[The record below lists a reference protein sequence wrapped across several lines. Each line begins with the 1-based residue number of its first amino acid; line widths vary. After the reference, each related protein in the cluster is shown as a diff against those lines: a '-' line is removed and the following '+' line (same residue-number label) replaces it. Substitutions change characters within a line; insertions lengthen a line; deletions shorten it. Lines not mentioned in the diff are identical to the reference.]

1 MSTAGNDTPPT
12 GPRSTSPR
20 STTADDGR
28 VVRSEDGRHLRR
40 DRNRT
45 AVVNA
50 LLSLYSEGSL
60 DPSSVEIAERAGLS
74 PRSLFRYFDDV
85 DDLCHEAVMARQRT
99 LLPLLV
105 IDATPSDTIQMRVA
119 ALLRQRKA
127 VFAAM
132 GNVGRVARLREPF
145 LPVIAAELGIARA
158 FLRGQ
163 IEKLFAAELAAM
175 SPVAASAALMSIDV
189 LCSFEARQLFSSDQQ
204 LSAETVDQNLTILL
218 LGLFVTE
225 DSTTR
230 SAS

>member
-1 MSTAGNDTPPT
+1 M
-12 GPRSTSPR
+12 
-20 STTADDGR
+20 
-28 VVRSEDGRHLRR
+28 RSEDGRHMRR

-105 IDATPSDTIQMRVA
+105 IDARPSDPIEMRVA
-119 ALLRQRKA
+119 ALLRQRTA

-132 GNVGRVARLREPF
+132 GNAGRVARLREPF

-175 SPVAASAALMSIDV
+175 SPAAASAVLMSTDV
-189 LCSFEARQLFSSDQQ
+189 MCSFEARQLFTGDQR
-204 LSAETVDQNLTILL
+204 LAAETVDQNLTMLL
-218 LGLFVTE
+218 LGLFATQH
-225 DSTTR
+225 SPAG